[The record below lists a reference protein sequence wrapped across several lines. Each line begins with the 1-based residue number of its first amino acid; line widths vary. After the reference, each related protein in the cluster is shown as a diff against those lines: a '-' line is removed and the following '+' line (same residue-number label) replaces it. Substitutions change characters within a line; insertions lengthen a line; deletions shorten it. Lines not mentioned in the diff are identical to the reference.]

1 MSSNFYGI
9 KCTSLQVELAL
20 RVIPLYMELSSLPA
34 SCLPE
39 RELCRTAEQ
48 GVRGCREEDV
58 ASFRRTRRLHYASE
72 AAAME
77 L

>member
-1 MSSNFYGI
+1 MYKLPGRVGFASDPFVHGI
-9 KCTSLQVELAL
+9 VLFASQLLA
-20 RVIPLYMELSSLPA
+20 
-34 SCLPE
+34 